1 MSFEKDQI
9 IDEKSDP
16 TGDEYILSIGKLR
29 LFKNADD
36 GKLTGK
42 LTVNSMQVFGVW
54 NSVLAN
60 NVRLFNARALEKSSA
75 LIILKS
81 TLDKKW
87 QLLILFSGCF
97 FGKHL
102 PITKILSDK

>member
-1 MSFEKDQI
+1 MSFEKDQMI
-9 IDEKSDP
+9 YEESEP
-16 TGDEYILSIGKLR
+16 TGDWYILSIGKLR

-54 NSVLAN
+54 NSILAN
-60 NVRLFNARALEKSSA
+60 KVRLFNARALENSSA
-75 LIILKS
+75 LIIPKS